1 MAKENI
7 GGLAINRQI
16 RQSFVLYGTY
26 CNTANNYVAMYINIY
41 LFLFFFLCNKIQHK
55 ITAVAAHN
63 VREQIAVITGIFTEF
78 VTGAFVT
85 GAFVT
90 ELFTIKLVINFVEE
104 LHCTELL
111 ITLDDKFLIISF
123 NHLQPL
129 F

>member
-1 MAKENI
+1 
-7 GGLAINRQI
+7 
-16 RQSFVLYGTY
+16 
-26 CNTANNYVAMYINIY
+26 MYIINIY

-63 VREQIAVITGIFTEF
+63 VSEQIAVIIGIFTEF

-85 GAFVT
+85 VA
-90 ELFTIKLVINFVEE
+90 LEE

-123 NHLQPL
+123 NHLQSL

>member
-1 MAKENI
+1 MY
-7 GGLAINRQI
+7 IN
-16 RQSFVLYGTY
+16 
-26 CNTANNYVAMYINIY
+26 INIY
-41 LFLFFFLCNKIQHK
+41 LFFFLFLCNKIQHK

-63 VREQIAVITGIFTEF
+63 VIEQIAVITGIFTEF

-85 GAFVT
+85 VAFVTGAFVT
-90 ELFTIKLVINFVEE
+90 GAFVIELFTIELVINFVEE

>member
-1 MAKENI
+1 
-7 GGLAINRQI
+7 
-16 RQSFVLYGTY
+16 
-26 CNTANNYVAMYINIY
+26 MYINIY
-41 LFLFFFLCNKIQHK
+41 LFFFFFLCNKIPHK

-63 VREQIAVITGIFTEF
+63 VSEQIVVITGIFTEF

-85 GAFVT
+85 
-90 ELFTIKLVINFVEE
+90 ELFTIELVINFVEE

-111 ITLDDKFLIISF
+111 ITFKLHDKFLIISF